1 MSTNQAVKKNI
12 SGLQVLK
19 TLQLLLE
26 DNYTMSELTQKLN
39 ENEQEPIFNNSVIS
53 KYINTCR
60 YCGIDIPKIQNR
72 YFVARLPFGLSLSA
86 NDLDLLEN
94 LQNVAKEKLG
104 GKSKKYF
111 SDFLIRLNKYS
122 NKDIIRV
129 ENKTTEIIYE
139 LFDKALQERRRIAL
153 MFRVKAVIECIPVE
167 IVNYHNKPSF
177 KVIHKNKE
185 RYFSVDR
192 IAGMEL
198 LGKRF
203 TPEEHAGQQVIY
215 RLTGDLA
222 SRYTL
227 REHEELISSNLPECI
242 TIANHGENKEE
253 LFTRILR
260 YDKCCEIVKP
270 ASYREEMKSI
280 LDKML
285 ANYGE

>member
-12 SGLQVLK
+12 SGLQVMK

-60 YCGIDIPKIQNR
+60 YCGIDIPKIHNR

-86 NDLDLLEN
+86 KDLDLLDK
-94 LQNVAKEKLG
+94 LQNFAKEKLS

-111 SDFLIRLNKYS
+111 NDFLIRLNKYS

-129 ENKTTEIIYE
+129 ENKTTEIMYE

-167 IVNYHNKPSF
+167 IVNHQDKPSF

-203 TPEEHAGQQVIY
+203 TPEEHTGQQIIY

-227 REHEELISSNLPECI
+227 REHEDLISSNLPECI

-253 LFTRILR
+253 LFTRLLR
-260 YDKCCEIVKP
+260 YDKYCEIVKP
-270 ASYREEMKSI
+270 TSYREEMKFI
-280 LDKML
+280 LDEML